1 MDRNKLILLCLL
13 LLLILFVI
21 VEIRARKQREHFQG
35 DYLSKFSKYMKNI
48 TKSNDS
54 QVKEKELITY
64 KKNSKY
70 KSTKKMH
77 KELILITGATN
88 GIGYH
93 IAKYVLKY
101 KCPIY
106 ITGKK
111 KDKVEKTINEFKAQ
125 NNSVM
130 GVAFDLTKKKGV
142 KNLLKDVYDKLGV
155 PTILLNCALI
165 TEGDTYIST
174 KSEEDWRKT
183 LDLNIKALIV
193 LSQSVGYKMYSY
205 SKNARIIN
213 FSSFKAKNT
222 KTNYLTPDRIVTESV
237 IENFSNVFS
246 EEMYSYNI
254 AITTVRIDE
263 EISFKAPVDLFNNTV
278 KESTIS
284 KALTKMFYSDPSTI
298 MPAVEYALRAPFKE
312 VTGKVISTNN
322 FKTNKEL
329 MSIVAPNK
337 LKNNS
342 DIYDKVFYTKT
353 IPRDEEGDFI
363 SLTKQNPFSL
373 SPKVK
378 KFLKKG
384 SKNFNKFNTM
394 GKYDY
399 ILDNVI
405 ADKLGLNE
413 NQIIFFKTEYDA
425 IKRILELFTSKGSEV
440 VTTSPGWPLLE
451 LAALESKSFL
461 AYTTLLAD
469 EKMVNINFDNIY
481 ITSKTKIILFGSPNH
496 VSGQCMR
503 TTKSWKKFLNSL
515 DDNILLI
522 FDQRYI
528 DFVFEDYESQG
539 KEKMVDTLEILK
551 NRPNTIILRSFNNFY
566 SIENLELCYL
576 ITNPDIAKF
585 IKKSQFINPLDKFTE
600 NLALEVINDP
610 YYEDIKMKVKEEKD
624 RIIKNLIKGNIPY
637 YNSDANFLLVK
648 TNKNRDMISEE
659 LENEKIIL
667 YNSMDAY
674 NDYWTLPIGNKKTN
688 AKVIETLLY
697 DNIGNS

>member
-1 MDRNKLILLCLL
+1 MDRNKLILVCLL

-21 VEIRARKQREHFQG
+21 VEIRARKQLEHFQG
-35 DYLSKFSKYMKNI
+35 DYLSQFTKYINNI
-48 TKSNDS
+48 QKSNDS
-54 QVKEKELITY
+54 EIKEKEMKAH

-70 KSTKKMH
+70 KSNKKMH
-77 KELILITGATN
+77 KEQILITGATN

-106 ITGKK
+106 ITGKNK
-111 KDKVEKTINEFKAQ
+111 KKVQKVIDEFKAQ
-125 NNSVM
+125 NDSIM
-130 GVAFDLTKKKGV
+130 GKGFDLTKTKGV
-142 KNLLKDVYDKLGV
+142 KHLLDDVYKTLGV
-155 PTILLNCALI
+155 PTIVLNCALI

-174 KSEEDWRKT
+174 KSEADWRKT

-205 SKNARIIN
+205 SKNARIVN
-213 FSSFKAKNT
+213 FSSYKAKNV
-222 KTNYLTPDRIVTESV
+222 KTNYLAPDRIVTESV

-246 EEMYSYNI
+246 EEMYNYNI
-254 AITTVRIDE
+254 AITTIRIDE
-263 EISFKAPVDLFNNTV
+263 EISFKTPVDILNNKV
-278 KESTIS
+278 KESTFS
-284 KALTKMFYSDPSTI
+284 KAIKNMFYSDPSTI
-298 MPAVEYALRAPFKE
+298 MPAVEYTLKAPFKE
-312 VTGKVISTNN
+312 ITGKVISTNN
-322 FKTNKEL
+322 FKNNKEL

-342 DIYDKVFYTKT
+342 EIYDKVFYTKT
-353 IPRDEEGDFI
+353 ISRDKEGDFT
-363 SLTKQNPFSL
+363 SLTKQNPFNL
-373 SPKVK
+373 SPKAK

-413 NQIIFFKTEYDA
+413 NQIVFFKTEYDA

-451 LAALESKSFL
+451 LASLESKSFL
-461 AYTTLLAD
+461 AYTTLSAD
-469 EKMVNINFDNIY
+469 GKMIDINYDNIF
-481 ITSKTKIILFGSPNH
+481 ITSKTKIVFFGSPNH

-503 TTKSWKKFLNSL
+503 TTKAWKKFINSL

-610 YYEDIKMKVKEEKD
+610 YYEDIKIKVKEEKD
-624 RIIKNLIKGNIPY
+624 GIIQNLTKSNIPY